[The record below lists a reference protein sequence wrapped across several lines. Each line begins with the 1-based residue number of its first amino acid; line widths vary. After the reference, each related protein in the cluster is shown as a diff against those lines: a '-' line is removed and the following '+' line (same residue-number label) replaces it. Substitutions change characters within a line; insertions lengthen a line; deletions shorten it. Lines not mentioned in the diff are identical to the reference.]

1 MSKESQSLTRYRRW
15 RSVLLLL
22 VGLPFLPEIVTI
34 LVSGFAYISGC
45 NVADRTACAT
55 GDVVLSDVIRAAL
68 KVGTAVGVIFANG
81 LAAIWLALCYFAIMR
96 GWRYLVSR
104 LGLALIVSLIFAF
117 LPYFGP
123 MLSIGHLVN
132 PRCRPN
138 EGGIPPECI
147 IYGGD
152 IGDAAPAVVLL
163 IWKFVYGALIALA
176 AFVIFAAVASWL
188 AARST
193 SPREEEGSSA
203 G

>member
-1 MSKESQSLTRYRRW
+1 M
-15 RSVLLLL
+15 LLL
-22 VGLPFLPEIVTI
+22 VGLPFLPEMVTL
-34 LVSGFAYISGC
+34 LVSAYAHISGC

-55 GDVVLSDVIRAAL
+55 GDVILSNVIRAAL
-68 KVGTAVGVIFANG
+68 KAGTAVGVVFANG
-81 LAAIWLALCYFAIMR
+81 LAAIWLALCYFAIVR
-96 GWRYLVSR
+96 GWRHLPGR
-104 LGLALIVSLIFAF
+104 LGLALIISLIFAF

-132 PRCRPN
+132 PKCRPN

-152 IGDAAPAVVLL
+152 IGDAAPGVVLL
-163 IWKFVYGALIALA
+163 IWKFGYGALIALA

-193 SPREEEGSSA
+193 SPREEEGASSA
-203 G
+203 R